1 MRKTKILKRVVATT
15 FAIALVLSGVIPG
28 MEPLTAMAV
37 YYCPGLYDV
46 IPNGNEILFEEDNIT
61 LYVEGTSVGTFNTGD
76 EWANNS
82 GKDYYV
88 EELSDTEM
96 YLDILE
102 VKGYRITVWIDDSGL
117 FGTYFDAGIQI
128 ELGTQT
134 SISVDDL
141 LSMIQHGGAISS
153 EELTVKDNKLY
164 TDREMSNYYT
174 GTLDIEELGEISD
187 YYNEDIQGFKKNLDV
202 YAVIGVNH
210 LLNANDKDTAEKE
223 AKEDKEDD
231 TPKEVEVPK
240 TPETHY
246 GTFQE
251 DAINKVQ
258 SALAS
263 INNSTTNG
271 TSSNQSKGV
280 VIDTGIWVSFN
291 KKVYEE
297 IQKSNL
303 PVTITFVYGHT
314 RYTVT
319 IPAGANVLSLVDEN
333 GYCGFLN
340 LGAHYGYTEVEEL

>member
-1 MRKTKILKRVVATT
+1 MRKTKILKRLIATT
-15 FAIALVLSGVIPG
+15 FALVLTLSGVVPG

-61 LYVEGTSVGTFNTGD
+61 LYVEGTSVGTFNA
-76 EWANNS
+76 EESWANNS
-82 GKDYYV
+82 GNDYYV

-96 YLDILE
+96 HLDIPE
-102 VKGYRITVWIDDSGL
+102 VKGYKISVWHDASGL
-117 FGTYFDAGIQI
+117 FGTHFNSAHPV

-134 SISVDDL
+134 SISVDEL
-141 LSMIQHGGAISS
+141 LPKIQHDTFGCEVTI
-153 EELTVKDNKLY
+153 KDNKLY

-174 GTLDIEELGEISD
+174 GTLDIEELGELS
-187 YYNEDIQGFKKNLDV
+187 YYDEDIQGFWKNLDV
-202 YAVIGVNH
+202 YTVLGVNH

-223 AKEDKEDD
+223 AKEDKKDD
-231 TPKEVEVPK
+231 TPKEIEVPK

-258 SALAS
+258 SALAN
-263 INNSTTNG
+263 IKNSTANG
-271 TSSNQSKGV
+271 TSGNSSMGV
-280 VIDTGIWVSFN
+280 VIDTGIWVSFH

-303 PVTITFVYGHT
+303 PVTITFIYAHT

-340 LGAHYGYTEVEEL
+340 LGAHYGYTEVEDL

>member
-1 MRKTKILKRVVATT
+1 MRKTKILKRLVATT
-15 FAIALVLSGVIPG
+15 FALALALSGVVPG

-61 LYVEGTSVGTFNTGD
+61 LYVEGTSVGTFNTG
-76 EWANNS
+76 ESWANNS
-82 GKDYYV
+82 GNDYYV

-96 YLDILE
+96 HLDIPE
-102 VKGYRITVWIDDSGL
+102 VKEYKISVWFCASGL
-117 FGTYFDAGIQI
+117 FETLFNSALPV
-128 ELGTQT
+128 ELGTRT
-134 SISVDDL
+134 SISVDEL
-141 LSMIQHGGAISS
+141 LPIIKHETFGC
-153 EELTVKDNKLY
+153 EVTVRDNKLY

-174 GTLDIEELGEISD
+174 GTLDIEELGEIS
-187 YYNEDIQGFKKNLDV
+187 YYDEDIQGFKKNLDV

-223 AKEDKEDD
+223 DKEDD
-231 TPKEVEVPK
+231 IPKEVEVPK

-340 LGAHYGYTEVEEL
+340 LGAHYGYTEVEDL